1 VYSGTEIPDLRA
13 SGIYATGFAV
23 PDYAATGSLRKGSH
37 AVVRKGTSPTDKG
50 TPDDVPTDAAH
61 VIIAIEPVDCD
72 ANSFPAGAQIVRIPF
87 RALTKPFLVETKA
100 VLVLGPLVSPQLDAM
115 QIAERLGELGFKG
128 TLRLMGPTLPNPALV
143 SREIRSA
150 SGSKDITVELTA
162 VP

>member
-1 VYSGTEIPDLRA
+1 M
-13 SGIYATGFAV
+13 
-23 PDYAATGSLRKGSH
+23 LRKGSH
-37 AVVRKGTSPTDKG
+37 ALVRKGTPPPDKA
-50 TPDDVPTDAAH
+50 TPDDPMTVEAQ
-61 VIIAIEPVDCD
+61 VIIAIEPIDCD
-72 ANSFPAGAQIVRIPF
+72 ASTFPAGAQIVRIPF

-128 TLRLMGPTLPNPALV
+128 ILRLVGPALPNPALV

>member
-1 VYSGTEIPDLRA
+1 M
-13 SGIYATGFAV
+13 
-23 PDYAATGSLRKGSH
+23 PDYAATGMLRKGSH
-37 AVVRKGTSPTDKG
+37 ALVRKGTPPPDAG
-50 TPDDVPTDAAH
+50 TPENAPTADAQ

-72 ANSFPAGAQIVRIPF
+72 DSAFPAGAQIVRIPF